1 MTHDSLLIARR
12 LFGDIGIWS
21 TASARPLRAYQAECA
36 RAIVRSVI
44 RREGRTFTVMFARQM
59 GKNETSAQLEAYL
72 LALYAGRGGS
82 MVKAAPSF
90 KPQIVTS
97 MLRLKDT
104 LNAHPLT
111 RGRWQPAYSY
121 MMRLDQAQI
130 AFFSAQERANVVG
143 ATASLL
149 LEIDEAQDVDPEKY
163 DRELRPMA
171 SSTNATTVLY
181 GTAWSEDSLLERQ
194 KRLNLEHEGRTG
206 ERLHFEYD
214 WTALAALNPHY
225 DRFVR
230 AEFARLGGDHP
241 SVRTQYLLHCL
252 ADAGRLFSDEQ
263 RRRLRGMHE
272 RERAPRPGVTY
283 IAGIDIAG
291 SDEDAEDAAAR
302 ALKPKRDSTVI
313 TVAALE
319 RDDSGRPAAR
329 VVEQIWWTGRDHT
342 RQLEGLEALWRIW
355 SFARVSVDAGG
366 IGHGLARFLAQRFG
380 ERVDSVVFT
389 QPLKSRLAYGM
400 LGMIN
405 TGRLSLYAPDGSPE
419 ARQCWWEIEHTRYHL
434 KAGETL
440 VWSVPDSEGHD
451 DFVVS
456 LALCARAAES
466 AVPPAAGRLK
476 RAEPTADDRGW

>member
-1 MTHDSLLIARR
+1 MHRLLS
-12 LFGDIGIWS
+12 DIGAWS
-21 TASARPLRAYQAECA
+21 AASGRPLRAYQAECA
-36 RAIVRSVI
+36 RAVIALVREQ
-44 RREGRTFTVMFARQM
+44 RGHTFTVMFARQM

-72 LALYAGRGGS
+72 LALYGGRGGS
-82 MVKAAPSF
+82 IVKAAPAF
-90 KPQIVTS
+90 KPQIITS

-111 RGRWQPAYSY
+111 CGRWEPAYSY
-121 MMRLDQAQI
+121 MLRLDRAQI
-130 AFFSAQERANVVG
+130 SFFSGQEKANIVG

-149 LEIDEAQDVDPEKY
+149 LEVDEAQDFNPEKY

-171 SSTNATTVLY
+171 SSTNATTVMY

-194 KRLNLEHEGRTG
+194 KRLNLEHERRTG

-230 AEFARLGGDHP
+230 GEIVRLGGDHP
-241 SVRTQYLLHCL
+241 SIRTQYLLHCL

-263 RRRLRGMHE
+263 RRTLRGSHE
-272 RERAPRPGVTY
+272 RERMPRGGATY

-291 SDEDAEDAAAR
+291 QDEDAEDAVVR
-302 ALKPKRDSTVI
+302 ALKPKRDSTVVTI
-313 TVAALE
+313 AALE
-319 RDDSGRPAAR
+319 RDDAGRPVAR
-329 VVEQIWWTGRDHT
+329 VVEHVWWTGRDHA
-342 RQLEGLEALWRIW
+342 RQLDGLEALWREW
-355 SFARVSVDAGG
+355 SFARACVDASG
-366 IGHGLARFLAQRFG
+366 IGYGLAHFLEQRYG
-380 ERVDSVVFT
+380 ERVDPVTFT
-389 QPLKSRLAYGM
+389 LPLKSKLAYTM

-405 TGRLSLYAPDGSPE
+405 TGRLVLYAPDGSDE

-440 VWSVPDSEGHD
+440 AWSVPDSEGHD

-456 LALCARAAES
+456 LALCARAAED
-466 AVPPAAGRLK
+466 AVPPPAGALK
-476 RAEPTADDRGW
+476 RAEPTPDDSGW